1 MDGDKQKK
9 PKGKPS
15 SGWEKGEL
23 AEETRSGEVNNGEA
37 SPSMLAI
44 YDEIRALRSD
54 LKSEMSEF
62 RLSFRDD
69 MKKELNEFK
78 GEINKKLQETTK
90 ELAATTARVEEA
102 EQRIAEIEEWDT
114 EVKEA
119 LALMM
124 ESQETLRAK
133 LTELEARSRRNNLRI
148 HGVPEGSEGPDLIEF
163 VTKLIRAQIGPPVA
177 ETNLGI
183 QRCHRA
189 LAPKPQEGAPP
200 RSLVL
205 CFLEYRI
212 KEMVLHSAWR
222 KKDVRYDGKRLYF
235 DQDYPPDILRK
246 RKAYVG
252 ILRVLKAKGL
262 RFQTPHPAKL
272 RVFFDSGTKLYENAT
287 EAAEDLKKRGFCLD
301 EIKEP
306 GPTAPKQ
313 QRAATWERAGA
324 DRSRKAVDRRRIRE
338 KLRSFHRAPPVTSDS
353 CE

>member
-15 SGWEKGEL
+15 SGREKGEL

-44 YDEIRALRSD
+44 YDEIRPLRSD

-62 RLSFRDD
+62 RLSFHDD

-148 HGVPEGSEGPDLIEF
+148 HGGIRGPGSDRVCNEADKGSNRPAGCGNKPRNPAL
-163 VTKLIRAQIGPPVA
+163 PPGA
-177 ETNLGI
+177 
-183 QRCHRA
+183 RPK
-189 LAPKPQEGAPP
+189 AP
-200 RSLVL
+200 
-205 CFLEYRI
+205 
-212 KEMVLHSAWR
+212 
-222 KKDVRYDGKRLYF
+222 
-235 DQDYPPDILRK
+235 
-246 RKAYVG
+246 
-252 ILRVLKAKGL
+252 
-262 RFQTPHPAKL
+262 
-272 RVFFDSGTKLYENAT
+272 
-287 EAAEDLKKRGFCLD
+287 
-301 EIKEP
+301 
-306 GPTAPKQ
+306 
-313 QRAATWERAGA
+313 
-324 DRSRKAVDRRRIRE
+324 RRR
-338 KLRSFHRAPPVTSDS
+338 SA
-353 CE
+353 